1 MKLVSKMG
9 RSPKEP
15 LRDFRTSSQ
24 SKCHHLNGEILLS
37 PVPLS
42 FPEDPGGMSM
52 VLNNWVLV
60 V

>member
-9 RSPKEP
+9 GSPKEP

-24 SKCHHLNGEILLS
+24 SKCHHLSGEILLS

-42 FPEDPGGMSM
+42 FPRGSWWDVHGT
-52 VLNNWVLV
+52 
-60 V
+60 